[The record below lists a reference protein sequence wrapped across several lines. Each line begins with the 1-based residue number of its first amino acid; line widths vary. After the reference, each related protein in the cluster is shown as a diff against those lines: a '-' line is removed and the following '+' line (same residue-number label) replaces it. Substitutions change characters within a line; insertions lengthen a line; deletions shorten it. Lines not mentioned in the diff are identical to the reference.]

1 MQCSAW
7 HWLPPR
13 FTKKHSRHFL
23 ARGMHAGPGLV
34 RKHKTASGY
43 PPAFF
48 YPSLKFEKQEK
59 NANLAHPTVMGLDA
73 ILRIYFFRSVSNP
86 ACFSFGSP
94 KQSISAA
101 SRLSQKLVTNAHPQ
115 TWPEEAKRA
124 IDSIRSPKPFSTLS
138 ISSMLPD

>member
-1 MQCSAW
+1 VKNVVQSGMGKFQFAGLSRFANRNQRIAPMQCSAW

-73 ILRIYFFRSVSNP
+73 ILYFFRSVSNP
-86 ACFSFGSP
+86 LAFH
-94 KQSISAA
+94 SAHLN
-101 SRLSQKLVTNAHPQ
+101 SRSRPRQGCRRN
-115 TWPEEAKRA
+115 W
-124 IDSIRSPKPFSTLS
+124 
-138 ISSMLPD
+138 